1 MVGQDI
7 PRSASPYSTMT
18 DKGENKKGE
27 NKKEATRQCA
37 LSVLDT
43 VVDGVEA
50 RAQNLQ
56 DGSTFNYMKAAAR
69 AQEMGKGLSRESSQ
83 DDEIYKELQLI
94 SRTALT
100 NAGDDMASLS
110 RVVMHELGYLV
121 AKYPDKLVPSDF
133 AERGVVLEPVL
144 EKLLR
149 ARHIQL

>member
-1 MVGQDI
+1 
-7 PRSASPYSTMT
+7 MT
-18 DKGENKKGE
+18 IVATGGKEKKTIA
-27 NKKEATRQCA
+27 EATRQCA
-37 LSVLDT
+37 LRALNM
-43 VVDGVEA
+43 VVSGVDA

-56 DGSTFNYMKAAAR
+56 DGSTFNYMKAAVR

-110 RVVMHELGYLV
+110 RVVMRELGHLV
-121 AKYPDKLVPSDF
+121 KKYPDILVLSDF

>member
-1 MVGQDI
+1 
-7 PRSASPYSTMT
+7 MT
-18 DKGENKKGE
+18 IVATGGKEKKTIA
-27 NKKEATRQCA
+27 EATRQCA
-37 LSVLDT
+37 LRALNM
-43 VVDGVEA
+43 VVSGVDA

-56 DGSTFNYMKAAAR
+56 DGSTFNYMKAAVR

-83 DDEIYKELQLI
+83 DDDIYEELQRK

-110 RVVMHELGYLV
+110 RVVMRELGHLV
-121 AKYPDKLVPSDF
+121 KKYPDILVLSDF